1 MPRESTAQPP
11 AGLRAATPACS
22 SGSSARL
29 SLVPKL
35 DKTGA
40 PPRNLPEPCQ
50 DGRIRFVRHKL
61 RTRALLRLT
70 RPALIEG
77 RERVARGSVHNVT
90 DPEFPS
96 HRIG

>member
-1 MPRESTAQPP
+1 MPRESMAQPP

-29 SLVPKL
+29 SFPE
-35 DKTGA
+35 TGQDRGSA
-40 PPRNLPEPCQ
+40 KEFARTMPGRPHPICQ
-50 DGRIRFVRHKL
+50 AQVRSKSVVKIN
-61 RTRALLRLT
+61 A
-70 RPALIEG
+70 PALIEG
-77 RERVARGSVHNVT
+77 RERIARGSVHNVT